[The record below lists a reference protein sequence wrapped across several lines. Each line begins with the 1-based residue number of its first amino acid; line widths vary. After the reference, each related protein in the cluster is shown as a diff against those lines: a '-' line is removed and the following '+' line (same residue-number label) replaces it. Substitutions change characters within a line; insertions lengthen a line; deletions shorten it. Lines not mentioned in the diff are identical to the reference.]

1 MTSNRYLSFVF
12 LAGLISWA
20 SFFLVLFK
28 LSPFEST
35 SLALILFFISAFI
48 AFSATFTIV
57 GFYVRFWLFPNELFY
72 KHVNV
77 ALRQGVFLGLL
88 SIFALVLQAVR
99 LLNWWSGFLL
109 VAIMVLLEF
118 YFASKDADVL

>member
-12 LAGLISWA
+12 VAGVISWL

-28 LSPFEST
+28 LSPFESVV
-35 SLALILFFISAFI
+35 LALSLFFVSLFI
-48 AFSATFTIV
+48 ALSATFAIV

-77 ALRQGVFLGLL
+77 SLRQGVFLGLL
-88 SIFALVLQAVR
+88 SVFALVFQSVR

-118 YFASKDADVL
+118 YFASQDADVL